1 MDELDDEELARLCQ
15 AVYRSRRARP
25 RYMAAAGDLFADPIW
40 DMMLDLYIASQRGQL
55 TTVTNACVAADV
67 PQTTGLRYIEKL
79 TSRGLAVRYS
89 HLKDKRMLG
98 LELTPEGKGA
108 MEDMLRELVRLL
120 GEAGYRREM
129 IPPLLKAV

>member
-1 MDELDDEELARLCQ
+1 MDELDAEGLARLCQ
-15 AVYRSRRARP
+15 AVYRLRRARP
-25 RYMAAAGDLFADPIW
+25 KFMAAAVDLFADPVW
-40 DMMLDLYIASQRGQL
+40 DMMLDLYIASQRGKL

-98 LELTPEGKGA
+98 LELTPSGMAA
-108 MEDMLRELVRLL
+108 MEEMLRELSRLL
-120 GEAGYRREM
+120 GEAGYRREL
-129 IPPLLKAV
+129 PAQLLKAI

>member
-1 MDELDDEELARLCQ
+1 
-15 AVYRSRRARP
+15 
-25 RYMAAAGDLFADPIW
+25 
-40 DMMLDLYIASQRGQL
+40 MMLDLYVASQRGQL

-120 GEAGYRREM
+120 GEAGYRRSEERRVGKECVSTCRSRWS
-129 IPPLLKAV
+129 PYH